1 MKRKRGSKSSNKKG
15 KKKAVTVLSD
25 PASSPSHVNGD
36 EDAGLDERDVSPT
49 NSKNEVELP
58 SVSPDETSNPANSD
72 PITTNEASL
81 SQPRYSRVKVK
92 LKSSRTLEPSKT
104 NIDNQMGETEKG
116 HGKPVLPTS
125 ETCIEKKEG
134 SNYSDGRISDLQP
147 TSSGKSP
154 RKAGSIK
161 IISSRVIR
169 PSNVGMAE
177 EYDKANSPLQI
188 KGERERWISDNER
201 TAESSVHIK
210 YRRRD
215 TSAPRVDPRYDE
227 NELRTALVVI
237 KKIMKM
243 EAAEPFN
250 APVDPVAL
258 GIPDYFEVI
267 ETPMDFGTIRKDLE
281 HGQKYLNS
289 KDIFKDVQFIWEN
302 CYKYNNKG
310 DYILDLMKRVKRN
323 FMKYWT
329 AAGLST
335 DLTGPTESAQAE
347 NSTQSG
353 TQKGHVKLKGK
364 SSKPKRKRHGIDL
377 HKSGCLC
384 AVCVVR
390 RRRREREGL
399 SEATE
404 RQMEAC
410 DDNLGPEFKEE
421 KSYPVENSP
430 SDHTSSSLDQSREPD
445 AIADADEAEN
455 EGAVTTPE
463 QPPAGEQVKQE
474 ISESEGLRIA
484 NTGEEASGHL
494 VDEEPSQGLGQP
506 VEVQEPITGDEL
518 LLAGNQRGAS
528 ADEQLQTLGG
538 LREETEDELM
548 ESASDG
554 GEISLYEDPLH
565 QENLA
570 VLQICRTLF
579 SKDSRSVWRG
589 PHSLNRRQA
598 LVRHSPIQAALST
611 FIRR

>member
-15 KKKAVTVLSD
+15 KKKAVTVLSN

-49 NSKNEVELP
+49 NSKMR
-58 SVSPDETSNPANSD
+58 SNY
-72 PITTNEASL
+72 L
-81 SQPRYSRVKVK
+81 LQPRYSRVKVK

-104 NIDNQMGETEKG
+104 NIDNQMSETEKG

-161 IISSRVIR
+161 IISSR
-169 PSNVGMAE
+169 
-177 EYDKANSPLQI
+177 EYVLQMLGWQRNMTRQTVLC
-188 KGERERWISDNER
+188 KL
-201 TAESSVHIK
+201 K
-210 YRRRD
+210 
-215 TSAPRVDPRYDE
+215 
-227 NELRTALVVI
+227 VI

-353 TQKGHVKLKGK
+353 KQKGHVKLKGK

-474 ISESEGLRIA
+474 ISESEGLRLA

-494 VDEEPSQGLGQP
+494 VDEELSQGLGQP
-506 VEVQEPITGDEL
+506 
-518 LLAGNQRGAS
+518 
-528 ADEQLQTLGG
+528 
-538 LREETEDELM
+538 